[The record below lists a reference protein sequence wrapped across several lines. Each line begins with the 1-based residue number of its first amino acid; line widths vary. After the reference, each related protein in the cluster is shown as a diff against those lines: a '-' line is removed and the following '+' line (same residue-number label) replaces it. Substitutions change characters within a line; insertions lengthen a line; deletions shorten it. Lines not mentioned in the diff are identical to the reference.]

1 MEIGDRIMQSEQ
13 TTMRSE
19 KSHLSMF
26 EPQREPQETTERTP
40 SSSSSQQL
48 IDKEAPEKKLTLF
61 ALRLALFEKT
71 ASGIGALGF
80 IWATVVL
87 LGGLAI
93 KLEKVDFWFVTIL
106 LLIEGSRIYSRSH
119 ELEWQC
125 QTTWSLSDA
134 ARYSSR
140 ALISSSGRLV
150 QMIKAFY
157 RPVTSTLPYFDR
169 RSKITSSIRAK
180 MPDEN
185 QTQNNHRTW
194 PTSEV
199 PLLPYAGW
207 VFVSKNIS
215 RLLYWFQLA
224 AAVACV
230 VLSLLRLYGQDYGD
244 PHTPEAQNRASA
256 LNIFYSLALAEALV
270 FLIEKG
276 YWEWK
281 VSIRKFLEQVNQ
293 QCGFDDC
300 GIAWIRRF
308 FYDAYSKSVEGSIF
322 DGLKMDLLTFAAEM
336 LQSNSV
342 DEQLTGARM
351 LAKFTESERFSADA
365 FRRISTSMPVME
377 RLVEM
382 LSWSNHKE
390 EEIRKLA
397 AQIVSKITGKKQ
409 NSLRIA
415 GIPGALESISS
426 LLYMGNASISDDG
439 ILQKGIVMDEPGYE
453 YSAFN
458 LLGLRILKRLA
469 NDHENCGK
477 IGMTKGLLTKIVNFT
492 HTEERM
498 LNCGSSSQIMTSE
511 QSLKLLKKLTRT
523 TGGTGEV
530 LRREIS
536 SNIFTITNLR
546 NILQDGKRYTNLQ
559 SLAID
564 ILAGMALDKGGREK
578 IGRTGGMLDL
588 LLGIFFNEEAV
599 RMADATQN
607 LSSQAGEALAM
618 LTLECPKNCERMI
631 QLESVDKLVSCL
643 DNTGLCVN
651 ASRILQNICA
661 FAGPDYQYQL
671 AEVAEAT
678 KTVLKAIM
686 SAENR
691 SLEVAIGLAAQVLRL
706 TDASQFHI
714 ALACAGTDISRLAE
728 KLVQVLKDYPS
739 PSTKAPRMRRFVTE
753 LIIAMMQVETQ
764 SRGLFKKLE
773 LEEELKCVAETTSE
787 LECFNVFSGSVGLSP
802 HTTPLQ
808 SLLDMAQ
815 GLINN
820 VSSQNGGV

>member
-1 MEIGDRIMQSEQ
+1 MELGSRIMQNEQTKLRSEQ
-13 TTMRSE
+13 SRS
-19 KSHLSMF
+19 SVF
-26 EPQREPQETTERTP
+26 EPQREPQEGNEQVP
-40 SSSSSQQL
+40 SPRGSQQPVNQ
-48 IDKEAPEKKLTLF
+48 EAPEKKLTLF

-93 KLEKVDFWFVTIL
+93 KLEKVDFWFVTVL
-106 LLIEGSRIYSRSH
+106 LLVEGSRIYSRSH

-125 QTTWSLSDA
+125 QNTWSLSDA

-140 ALISSSGRLV
+140 AFRSSSGRLV
-150 QMIKAFY
+150 YMIKALY

-169 RSKITSSIRAK
+169 QSKFTSSTQAN
-180 MPDEN
+180 MPDDSQPQIN
-185 QTQNNHRTW
+185 SRTW

-207 VFVSKNIS
+207 VFLSKNIS
-215 RLLYWFQLA
+215 KLLYWFQLA
-224 AAVACV
+224 AAIACAL
-230 VLSLLRLYGQDYGD
+230 LSLLRLCKQDYGNPD
-244 PHTPEAQNRASA
+244 TPEAQNRASA

-281 VSIRKFLEQVNQ
+281 VSITKFLEQVNE
-293 QCGFDDC
+293 QCGFDEC

-308 FYDAYSKSVEGSIF
+308 FYNAYSKSMEGSIF
-322 DGLKMDLLTFAAEM
+322 DGLKMDLLTFAAEL

-351 LAKFTESERFSADA
+351 LVKFTDSARFSADA

-382 LSWSNHKE
+382 LSWRNHKE

-409 NSLRIA
+409 NSLRVA

-426 LLYMGNASISDDG
+426 LLYMGTASISDDG
-439 ILQKGIVMDEPGYE
+439 ILQKGIVMDEVDYE

-458 LLGLRILKRLA
+458 LLGLRILKKLA
-469 NDHENCGK
+469 NDHDNCGK
-477 IGMTKGLLTKIVNFT
+477 IGTTRGLLTKIINFT

-498 LNCGSSSQIMTSE
+498 LNCGRSLQIMTVE
-511 QSLKLLKKLTRT
+511 QSLKLLKKLTKT

-530 LRREIS
+530 LRQEIS
-536 SNIFTITNLR
+536 SIVFTITNLR
-546 NILQDGKRYTNLQ
+546 DILQYGKRHTNMQ
-559 SLAID
+559 PLAIG
-564 ILAGMALDKGGREK
+564 ILASMALDQGGREK

-599 RMADATQN
+599 QSADIIQN

-618 LTLECPKNCERMI
+618 LTLESPKNCERII
-631 QLESVDKLVSCL
+631 QLESVDKLVNCL
-643 DNTGLCVN
+643 DNTRLYIN
-651 ASRILQNICA
+651 SARILRNLCA
-661 FAGPDYQYQL
+661 YAGTDYQYKL
-671 AEVAEAT
+671 AGVAEAT
-678 KTVLKAIM
+678 KPVLKAIM
-686 SAENR
+686 SAENK

-714 ALACAGTDISRLAE
+714 VLACAGMDISRLAE
-728 KLVQVLKDYPS
+728 KLVQVLQNHRNPS
-739 PSTKAPRMRRFVTE
+739 AKAPRMRRFVVE
-753 LIIAMMQVETQ
+753 LMITMMQAETE
-764 SRGLFKKLE
+764 SRELFKKLE
-773 LEEELKCVAETTSE
+773 LEKELKCVAETTSE
-787 LECFNVFSGSVGLSP
+787 LECFNIFSGSVGLSP
-802 HTTPLQ
+802 HTTPLH
-808 SLLDMAQ
+808 SLVHTAQ
-815 GLINN
+815 ELLNN
-820 VSSQNGGV
+820 DSSCNIAV